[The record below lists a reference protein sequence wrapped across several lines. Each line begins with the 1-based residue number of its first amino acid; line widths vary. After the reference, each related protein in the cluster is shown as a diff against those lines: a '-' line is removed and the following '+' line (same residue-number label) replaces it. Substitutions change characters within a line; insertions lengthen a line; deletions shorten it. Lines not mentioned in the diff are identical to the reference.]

1 MEIEGPFFRSS
12 RGPEIW
18 SYATGVD
25 FVFVFQE
32 DTFYP
37 TRRQKDSN
45 FKLKWFNMY
54 TIKTPWKLEQSSY
67 PSDKWNDV
75 DCIYYLIVFYT

>member
-1 MEIEGPFFRSS
+1 MEIVGPFFRSS
-12 RGPEIW
+12 REPEIW

-32 DTFYP
+32 KFYLL

-45 FKLKWFNMY
+45 FKPNWFNMY
-54 TIKTPWKLEQSSY
+54 TIKTPWKLEQSS
-67 PSDKWNDV
+67 
-75 DCIYYLIVFYT
+75 I

>member
-1 MEIEGPFFRSS
+1 MEIGGPFLKSS

-37 TRRQKDSN
+37 LTRRQKR
-45 FKLKWFNMY
+45 FKFQAKMIQYVY
-54 TIKTPWKLEQSSY
+54 TTKTPWKLEQSS
-67 PSDKWNDV
+67 
-75 DCIYYLIVFYT
+75 

>member
-1 MEIEGPFFRSS
+1 MEIGGPFLRST

-25 FVFVFQE
+25 FVFQE

-37 TRRQKDSN
+37 LTRRQKIQISSQN
-45 FKLKWFNMY
+45 NSNMY
-54 TIKTPWKLEQSSY
+54 TIKTPWKLEQSS
-67 PSDKWNDV
+67 
-75 DCIYYLIVFYT
+75 

>member
-1 MEIEGPFFRSS
+1 MEIGDPFFRSS

-37 TRRQKDSN
+37 HPSSKR
-45 FKLKWFNMY
+45 FKFQAKMIQY
-54 TIKTPWKLEQSSY
+54 VYDQDTSEVGT
-67 PSDKWNDV
+67 
-75 DCIYYLIVFYT
+75 